1 LSWPPQADP
10 ETLEEVFLEAEQA
23 RHGVLVLR
31 LSPGAELE
39 MTGPAGLA
47 SARVGTVLSSGG
59 RLRLGV
65 VRCGPWRR
73 AAAFPGPRLAL
84 ALISARRFDWAVE
97 KAAELGAST
106 LYPLLTERG
115 KSGGVRP
122 GPARESRWPR
132 LAVEAR
138 KQCGRLDRLEIGPA
152 LDFGELLALPGP
164 GFFLSPAGDSR
175 GPAAPAPP
183 PLLAVGPEGGF
194 SPREEEALL
203 KAGFT
208 AWRLGP
214 ALLRSETAALAA
226 LAVLLGRRG
235 EG

>member
-1 LSWPPQADP
+1 MSWPLRADP
-10 ETLEEVFLEAEQA
+10 ETLEEVFLETDQA
-23 RHGVLVLR
+23 RHGALVLR
-31 LSPGAELE
+31 LGPGAELE

-47 SARVGTVLSSGG
+47 PARVSTVGGQGG
-59 RLRLGV
+59 RPRLGV
-65 VRCGPWRR
+65 IRCGPWRR
-73 AAAFPGPRLAL
+73 VATLPGPRLAL

-115 KSGGVRP
+115 KSGGAQPGAVRE
-122 GPARESRWPR
+122 GRWPR
-132 LAVEAR
+132 LAEEAR
-138 KQCGRLDRLEIGPA
+138 KQCGRPDRLEIGPA
-152 LDFGELLALPGP
+152 LGFEELLALPGP
-164 GFFLSPAGDSR
+164 GFFLSPAGGSQ
-175 GPAAPAPP
+175 GPAVPDPP

-194 SPREEEALL
+194 SPGEEEALL

-226 LAVLLGRRG
+226 LAVLLGRRT
-235 EG
+235 